1 MAAND
6 LDLLGQFAREQSQ
19 DAFTEL
25 VNRHLG
31 LVYSAALR
39 QVRAP
44 HLAEDIAQSVFTN
57 LARHAAKLSPDT
69 NLTAWL
75 YRATRNAAIDV
86 IRSEARRQARE
97 QLSLQMSAMNDNDSP
112 AAWSHIEPLLDEAM
126 DALDEADRTAIL
138 MRYFEKK
145 SLSEVGAALGASEDA
160 AQKRVS
166 RAVER
171 LREFLAKRKV
181 AVGAAGLV
189 ALLSTNA
196 VQALPAAFATTVA
209 TGAVLASA
217 TLSTSS
223 AATTTIAIA
232 MTTAQ
237 KVLVTVL
244 ITGAVAAGV
253 YEGLQASR
261 YRERVKALEL
271 QQEQDADQRRQFD
284 KLKKE
289 RDDATVKLA
298 QVIDENNSLK
308 KRPADVLKL
317 RNEVGQLKRENTEMG
332 SKSALSKMTADPET
346 RKMMRE
352 QQKMGIAMLYKGYF
366 DQTQMA
372 PDMKEKLNNLLA
384 DHVMQNVDTITTLLR
399 DKPPKEQ
406 FDQAFAAQNASLQQD
421 VASML
426 GPDGLAQFNDYSKNL
441 VSTLTAEQ
449 FKDQMTGTDAEKAAK
464 SQQLLQVM
472 QSEVASAMAGANLPA
487 NYQALPIMNFAN
499 IASEDMGN
507 QSLALLQSVYEKVA
521 AECGSFLSADE
532 LAKFQKFAATAVS
545 NNRMG
550 LSLNRTMMAPIG
562 Q

>member
-6 LDLLGQFAREQSQ
+6 IDLIGQFAREQSQ

-39 QVRAP
+39 QVRSP

-97 QLSLQMSAMNDNDSP
+97 QLSLQMSAINDNDSP
-112 AAWSHIEPLLDEAM
+112 ADWSHIEPHLDEAM
-126 DALDEADRTAIL
+126 DALDDADRTAIL

-145 SLSEVGAALGASEDA
+145 SLSEVGTALGASEDA

-181 AVGAAGLV
+181 AVGATGLV
-189 ALLSTNA
+189 ALLSANA
-196 VQALPAAFATTVA
+196 VQAVPAVFATTVA
-209 TGAVLASA
+209 TGAVIASA
-217 TLSTSS
+217 TLSTST

-232 MTTAQ
+232 MTTTQ
-237 KVLVTVL
+237 KVLVAVL
-244 ITGAVAAGV
+244 LTGAVAAGV
-253 YEGLQASR
+253 YEGLQASH
-261 YRERVKALEL
+261 YRERVKALEQ
-271 QQEQDADQRRQFD
+271 QQEQGADQQKQFD
-284 KLKKE
+284 RLKKE

-308 KRPADVLKL
+308 KRPADTLKL
-317 RNEVGQLKRENTEMG
+317 RNEVGQLKRENTEIA
-332 SKSALSKMTADPET
+332 SKSALSKVTANPEA
-346 RKMMRE
+346 RNMLRE
-352 QQKMGIAMLYKGYF
+352 QQKMGMGMLYKGFF
-366 DQTQMA
+366 DQAKLA
-372 PDMKEKLNNLLA
+372 PDMKEKFNELLA
-384 DHVMQNVDTITTLLR
+384 DHVMQNVDTITTALR
-399 DKPPKEQ
+399 DKPAKEQ
-406 FDQAFAAQNASLQQD
+406 LDQAFAAQQAQLQQQ
-421 VASML
+421 VSEML

-441 VSTLTAEQ
+441 TSTLTALQ
-449 FKDQMTGTDAEKAAK
+449 FKDQMTGTDAEKEAK
-464 SQQLLQVM
+464 AQQLTRLM
-472 QSEVASAMAGANLPA
+472 QAETTSALASANLPA
-487 NYQALPIMNFAN
+487 DYQVLPIMNFAN
-499 IASEDMGN
+499 IASEDQGA
-507 QSLALLQSVYEKVA
+507 QSLKLLENIYARVTSQS
-521 AECGSFLSADE
+521 GSFLSPDE
-532 LAKFQKFAATAVS
+532 LEKFQKFTATAIS
-545 NNRMG
+545 NNRMA
-550 LSLNRTMMAPIG
+550 LTMNRSMMAPIG